1 MDEEKVNK
9 NKFENEYEPITS
21 EQMYQIEDNGEKK
34 IGMRKL
40 LMMEN
45 AGSKVAEFILESFRD
60 DLVNKK
66 IVSIC
71 GLGNNGGDA
80 IVANRHI
87 SAYLSS
93 KYSTKDNNNLVL
105 VLLGSYE
112 QIKTEEAKVNWNIIE
127 KVHSI
132 KKIIFNT
139 ENKAKI
145 EMEIEKSDII
155 IDGLIGTGIKGKL
168 KDPYSSLIDK
178 INYQKAKSFILSVD
192 IPSGLNPDTGEIDDK
207 SIKADVTIT
216 FHRIK
221 RGLLKN
227 VEQCGKI
234 LPVKIGIPIEAE
246 TGVL

>member
-1 MDEEKVNK
+1 MDNIEINK
-9 NKFENEYEPITS
+9 NKFHKGYESITS
-21 EQMYQIEDNGEKK
+21 DQMYQIENNGEKI

-45 AGSKVAEFILESFRD
+45 AGAKISEFLIDYFGDALS
-60 DLVNKK
+60 NKK

-71 GLGNNGGDA
+71 GLGNNGGDT

-93 KYSTKDNNNLVL
+93 KFSIKDNSNLIL
-105 VLLGSYE
+105 VLLGNAE
-112 QIKTEEAKVNWNIIE
+112 QIKTEESKTNWKIIE

-139 ENKAKI
+139 ESKTAI

-168 KDPYSSLIDK
+168 KEPYSSLIDK
-178 INYQKAKSFILSVD
+178 INHQKSKSFILSVD
-192 IPSGLNPDTGEIDDK
+192 IPSGLNPDTGKIDDK

-221 RGLLKN
+221 QGLLKN
-227 VEQCGKI
+227 AEHCGNI
-234 LPVKIGIPIEAE
+234 FPVKIGIPIEAE
-246 TGVL
+246 VGVV